1 MRIIATQPAL
11 KDLAAVYAAPGLT
24 DAITTPFWDETQPTQ
39 AAFDLGTFQT
49 TIAAMPNHLGI
60 VVAPTAGARAPA
72 WLATLPDALIA
83 RNLFIAP
90 AYHEAPRPMDVTAPY
105 TPGYVSAYLAMHQA
119 LHDAMTP
126 SQQARVTE
134 VKPTA
139 FGWLDN
145 EMQIPWCSG
154 KIGNQSNTAIWTA
167 LGLLPANLLDTYLYI
182 LDELRLIWGPA
193 ITLSQASW
201 KPGYFLPC
209 AGTREATVATWQ
221 SWLEAAA
228 AAETSYQIIDTALGA
243 GSINPA
249 FLRAQSA
256 GVPLAFQTQADLGSR
271 HAILAATANGIP
283 HGPTAIELHA
293 PDIVRWPD
301 LPAAVRAQL

>member
-24 DAITTPFWDETQPTQ
+24 DAIATPIWDEIQ
-39 AAFDLGTFQT
+39 ANSASFDLATFQT
-49 TIAAMPNHLGI
+49 TLAAMPNHLGI

-72 WLATLPDALIA
+72 WLAALPDALVA

-90 AYHEAPRPMDVTAPY
+90 AYHQPPRPMDVTAPY

-126 SQQARVTE
+126 AQQARVSE
-134 VKPTA
+134 VKSTA
-139 FGWLDN
+139 FAWLDN
-145 EMQIPWCSG
+145 ELQIPWCSG
-154 KIGNQSNTAIWTA
+154 KTGNQSNTAIWTA

-182 LDELRLIWGPA
+182 LEELRLIWGA
-193 ITLSQASW
+193 EITLSQSSW

-209 AGTREATVATWQ
+209 AGTQEATTATWQ
-221 SWLEAAA
+221 SWLQSAAA
-228 AAETSYQIIDTALGA
+228 TPYQIVDTALGA
-243 GSINPA
+243 GPVHPA
-249 FLRAQSA
+249 FLNAQSA
-256 GVPLAFQTQADLGSR
+256 GVPLAFQTHAKLDSR
-271 HAILAATANGIP
+271 HAILAATANGLT
-283 HGPTAIELHA
+283 HAPTAIELNA

-301 LPAAVRAQL
+301 LPAAVRAQT